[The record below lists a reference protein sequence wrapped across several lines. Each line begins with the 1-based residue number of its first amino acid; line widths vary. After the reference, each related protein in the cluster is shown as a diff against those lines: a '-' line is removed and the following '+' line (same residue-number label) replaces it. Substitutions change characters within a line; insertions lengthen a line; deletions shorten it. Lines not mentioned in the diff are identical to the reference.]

1 MAVPRKKWI
10 TMADDMNRIAFS
22 VIFGFSLIT
31 TALTIGSTGGDEK
44 MVAFFSL
51 LLAVVSFIFFIISY
65 AKQN

>member
-1 MAVPRKKWI
+1 MVVLRKKWI

-22 VIFGFSLIT
+22 IIFGFTLLT

-51 LLAVVSFIFFIISY
+51 LLAVVSFILFIISY

>member
-1 MAVPRKKWI
+1 
-10 TMADDMNRIAFS
+10 MNRIAFS
-22 VIFGFSLIT
+22 VIFGFSLVT

>member
-1 MAVPRKKWI
+1 MVVLRKKWI

-22 VIFGFSLIT
+22 IIFGFTLLT

-51 LLAVVSFIFFIISY
+51 LLAVVSFILFIISY
-65 AKQN
+65 VKQN

>member
-1 MAVPRKKWI
+1 MVVPREKWI

-22 VIFGFSLIT
+22 VIFGFSLVT